1 MQIRVSSV
9 ISNSPVILNVDCDVY
24 SNNSDLIREAL
35 CFFLDEEMSHKIAF
49 VQYPQNYNNMT
60 KNDIYGNSLNVI
72 NEVELSGMDSV
83 GGPAYLGTGCFHR
96 RETLCGR
103 WFSEDYKE
111 DWSRGITAKTR
122 EYIDEIEEKAKSLGT
137 CTYEHNTQWGN
148 EIGLKYGCPVEDII
162 TGLAIQCRGWDS
174 VYINPQRKAFIGL
187 SPTTLAQTLLQHKRF
202 SEGNFSIFLSK
213 YCPFLFGH
221 GKIKLRLQMGY
232 CIYGLWAPNSLPT
245 LYYVIIPSLSL
256 LKGIPLFPE
265 ITSPWITPFMYVSI
279 ATYLYSL
286 YEALHSGLT
295 FKGWWNG
302 QRMWMIRRVTSYL
315 FAIIDTFLRLLGLS
329 AMEFAITSK
338 VSDEDESRRYEQEV
352 MEFGSSLEF
361 VIIST
366 VALLNLA
373 CLAGGLCRIIV
384 GGWSARLDVFS
395 LQIVLC
401 GALVAT
407 NIPIYEAMFV
417 RKDKGR
423 LPLSVTL
430 ASIGLVMSAILIYL

>member
-1 MQIRVSSV
+1 
-9 ISNSPVILNVDCDVY
+9 
-24 SNNSDLIREAL
+24 
-35 CFFLDEEMSHKIAF
+35 
-49 VQYPQNYNNMT
+49 
-60 KNDIYGNSLNVI
+60 
-72 NEVELSGMDSV
+72 
-83 GGPAYLGTGCFHR
+83 
-96 RETLCGR
+96 
-103 WFSEDYKE
+103 
-111 DWSRGITAKTR
+111 
-122 EYIDEIEEKAKSLGT
+122 
-137 CTYEHNTQWGN
+137 
-148 EIGLKYGCPVEDII
+148 
-162 TGLAIQCRGWDS
+162 
-174 VYINPQRKAFIGL
+174 
-187 SPTTLAQTLLQHKRF
+187 
-202 SEGNFSIFLSK
+202 
-213 YCPFLFGH
+213 
-221 GKIKLRLQMGY
+221 
-232 CIYGLWAPNSLPT
+232 
-245 LYYVIIPSLSL
+245 
-256 LKGIPLFPE
+256 
-265 ITSPWITPFMYVSI
+265 
-279 ATYLYSL
+279 
-286 YEALHSGLT
+286 
-295 FKGWWNG
+295 
-302 QRMWMIRRVTSYL
+302 MIRRVTSYL